1 MKLIRCNN
9 GHFYDQ
15 DKFGA
20 CPNCGGGDSAAD
32 QLTDA
37 FQNTPQSSMQNQI
50 SASPQIFPEED
61 ATQRRVEP
69 EAILSNSLEQVFGQM
84 DATMPLSQ
92 AKAMND
98 ISNMSDVNAVFS
110 PEDGDEGYTVSMTP
124 GGKEIGAAGLK
135 PVVGWLICLS
145 GEHIG
150 KDFRLVQG
158 KNFIGRDPAM
168 DVCLE
173 HEKTV
178 SRDKHALIVY
188 EPKHHLY
195 LIQSG
200 ESKELTYV
208 NDKVILESKALKAMD
223 EILVGE
229 VRLLFVP
236 LCSEEFNWAN
246 VLEGTDES
254 DKE

>member
-15 DKFGA
+15 DKFGS
-20 CPNCGGGDSAAD
+20 CPNCNGGDSAAD

-37 FQNTPQSSMQNQI
+37 FQSQTPLQ
-50 SASPQIFPEED
+50 D
-61 ATQRRVEP
+61 K
-69 EAILSNSLEQVFGQM
+69 ILSSPNILAEE

-92 AKAMND
+92 EKAMNEIRD
-98 ISNMSDVNAVFS
+98 VSNANAAF
-110 PEDGDEGYTVSMTP
+110 PEECRDDHYTVSITP
-124 GGKEIGAAGLK
+124 GGKEIGTAGMK
-135 PVVGWLICLS
+135 PVVGWLVCLS

-168 DVCLE
+168 DICLE
-173 HEKTV
+173 REKTV

-200 ESKELTYV
+200 ESRELTYV
-208 NDKVILESKALKAMD
+208 NEQVVLESRELKAMD

-229 VRLLFVP
+229 VRLLFLP
-236 LCSEEFNWAN
+236 LCSDAFNWTDI
-246 VLEGTDES
+246 LEGTDDS
-254 DKE
+254 DEE